1 MRMKFSKHY
10 RTGVVGIVATLVL
23 AGGCGRTVVSKSL
36 APGADLST
44 LESFAFAPAP
54 QVRTDSR
61 PVDETGLRA
70 DIQSAVEEEL
80 IEKGY
85 LEASASDADFQVRY
99 RAFVRHRTDESD
111 LNAGQ
116 TDRAGWWGPRG
127 DEGYVVQPGVTG
139 VHVQEWDEGTLLI
152 EFIDPQDEQA
162 LYSMKAETRVQLY
175 TIDSKERR
183 KRVGK
188 LVSKLMSDVPRR

>member
-1 MRMKFSKHY
+1 MKSSKQY
-10 RTGVVGIVATLVL
+10 RPGVLCILAILVI
-23 AGGCGRTVVSKSL
+23 AGGCSRTVISRSVG
-36 APGADLST
+36 AGADLAT

-54 QVRTDSR
+54 PVGTDRR

-70 DIQSAVEEEL
+70 DIQSAVQDEL
-80 IEKGY
+80 IERGY
-85 LEASASDADFQVRY
+85 LEASASDADFQIRY
-99 RAFVRHRTDESD
+99 RAFVRHRANESD

-116 TDRAGWWGPRG
+116 TDRAGWWGPRA

-175 TIDSKERR
+175 TIDSEERR

-188 LVSKLMSDVPRR
+188 LVEKLMSDVPRR